1 MDQAKQ
7 KFGRFEVQ
15 REIGRG
21 AMGIVYLALD
31 PALQRPVAIKSLRLA
46 GSATDLTPVQQRFV
60 EEARA
65 AARLNHPNI
74 VTVYEVGQ
82 EGGVAYIAME
92 YLEGREL
99 KQILLDEQPGLSFR
113 EIAEIVEQI
122 AEALDY
128 AHNNGIVHRDVK
140 PANIMLVRG
149 NVPKVLDFGIA
160 MPPTGNDQ
168 ESLNFVGSPKYMS
181 PEQVEGSAID
191 RRSDI
196 FSLGTV
202 MYELLTRRPPFDGET
217 LTSVVYQILHE
228 MPAPPQS
235 LSGNTPRYLARIVA
249 KALAKRPE
257 ERYQTAAEL
266 ATALNRYAQRAQAKA
281 TINKRKTS
289 ADALPSYSPSEPGAA
304 QRDDALA
311 KTVQLIP
318 EDLPGSERRPRRLGW
333 LGWMGSAAAAI
344 VIGIAVW
351 ANLGNGGNA
360 APQLALPPPSPAP
373 SLANVGKT
381 KADTSPLAEP
391 RVAEPEA
398 APSTAPP
405 PQDVLLPKKPAEKP
419 VRIAK
424 ASKPVEASMAPEPP
438 PLAPAEVQ
446 LAVSPWGEVFLN
458 GKRMGVSPPLKVLQT
473 TEGRHRIELRNGDAP
488 PHVADIELAGHET
501 KRIKFKFQ

>member
-82 EGGVAYIAME
+82 EGGNAYIAME

-99 KQILLDEQPGLSFR
+99 KQILLDDQPGLTFR

-128 AHNNGIVHRDVK
+128 AHSNGIVHRDVK

-149 NVPKVLDFGIA
+149 NIPKVLDFGIA
-160 MPPTGNDQ
+160 MPPTGSDD
-168 ESLNFVGSPKYMS
+168 ETLKFVGSPKYMS
-181 PEQVEGSAID
+181 PEQVEGGPVD
-191 RRSDI
+191 RRSDV

-202 MYELLTRRPPFDGET
+202 MYELLTRRAPFEGET

-228 MPAPPQS
+228 MPPPPQAV
-235 LSGNTPRYLARIVA
+235 SGNTPRYLARIVA
-249 KALAKRPE
+249 RALAKRPE
-257 ERYQTAAEL
+257 ERYQSAAEM
-266 ATALNRYAQRAQAKA
+266 AAELNRYAQRAQAKA

-289 ADALPSYSPSEPGAA
+289 ADALPSFSPLDPGATKG
-304 QRDDALA
+304 DDALSRTIQLSPGEVAQA
-311 KTVQLIP
+311 KHRN
-318 EDLPGSERRPRRLGW
+318 RRRRLVGW
-333 LGWMGSAAAAI
+333 LAGATAALL
-344 VIGIAVW
+344 IGIGIW
-351 ANLGNGGNA
+351 SNLGGGNA
-360 APQLALPPPSPAP
+360 ASRQVTTPTPPP
-373 SLANVGKT
+373 SLANIGTTKT
-381 KADTSPLAEP
+381 DTSPLAEP
-391 RVAEPEA
+391 RAPESPPPLPVVEPE
-398 APSTAPP
+398 
-405 PQDVLLPKKPAEKP
+405 PKKMVEKP

-424 ASKPVEASMAPEPP
+424 VAKPVAPPPEPEP
-438 PLAPAEVQ
+438 ALPAPAAVQ
-446 LAVSPWGEVFLN
+446 LAISPWGEIFLD
-458 GKRMGVSPPLKVLQT
+458 GAKIGVSPPLKELQT
-473 TEGRHRIELRNGDAP
+473 TAGRHRIEIRNGDAP
-488 PHVADIELAGHET
+488 PHVAEIDLAGHET
-501 KRIKFKFQ
+501 KRIKYKFQ